1 MKITNTNT
9 IKAYRYHEFES
20 SCYRTPE
27 YVEFEKKYINFFYSM
42 CKNNG
47 WELTDVR
54 KMHFECSIVIKG
66 KNGRYVHILGSDVRL
81 LLVGR
86 SWYDAVCYRYCA
98 GPEDYHGEN
107 NRWTNFDEL
116 EEKLQNMLNN

>member
-1 MKITNTNT
+1 MTNLSA
-9 IKAYRYHEFES
+9 IKKWKYHYFES
-20 SCYRTPE
+20 ASYRTE
-27 YVEFEKKYINFFYSM
+27 DYAKFEGTLKRWYKRM

-47 WELTDVR
+47 WELAEVR

-66 KNGRYVHILGSDVRL
+66 ENGRYVHILGSDVRL

-98 GPEDYHGEN
+98 GPEDCHGEN